1 MSYNKQKRKKQKK
14 NKKSKEQRESNKSS
28 EPDVP
33 LNIVSNDDNETVKRK
48 KDKKAKKEE
57 KMDEESEE
65 TVENSCIFKKDF
77 YSDSY
82 SSFPHEDKEK
92 EKSDAEQYRKDHR
105 ITMYGKGKSKGQFH
119 PIRDFNK
126 LGFEENMLGAVK
138 NFKEPTPIQASAWP
152 IIASGKDTIGIAQ
165 TGSGKTLAFSIPALA
180 HLKHRLVQEKGGA
193 QKRRGPM
200 MVILAPTRELAQQSQ
215 DVLEVA
221 GKYCGI
227 RSVAVYG
234 GVSKDG
240 QRRSLSNKNPFEIV
254 VATPG
259 RLIDL
264 MNEEA
269 CDLSDVSY
277 LVLDEAD
284 RMLDQGF
291 ERDVRKIIAATHVD
305 RQTCLFSATWPDS
318 VRELA
323 HEFLKNPL
331 KITIGSDDLTAAA
344 TIEQIEEVLARQGW
358 KVTSVH
364 GDKSQ
369 AARQKAVDD
378 FKAGKV
384 PILIATDIAARGLDI
399 PGVDLV
405 INFSFPLTIE
415 DYVHRIGR
423 TGRAGR
429 KGVA

>member
-200 MVILAPTRELAQQSQ
+200 MLILAPTRELAQQSQ

-264 MNEEA
+264 MNEET

-423 TGRAGR
+423 T
-429 KGVA
+429 

>member
-1 MSYNKQKRKKQKK
+1 M
-14 NKKSKEQRESNKSS
+14 
-28 EPDVP
+28 
-33 LNIVSNDDNETVKRK
+33 
-48 KDKKAKKEE
+48 
-57 KMDEESEE
+57 
-65 TVENSCIFKKDF
+65 
-77 YSDSY
+77 
-82 SSFPHEDKEK
+82 
-92 EKSDAEQYRKDHR
+92 
-105 ITMYGKGKSKGQFH
+105 
-119 PIRDFNK
+119 
-126 LGFEENMLGAVK
+126 
-138 NFKEPTPIQASAWP
+138 
-152 IIASGKDTIGIAQ
+152 
-165 TGSGKTLAFSIPALA
+165 AFSIPALA
-180 HLKHRLVQEKGGA
+180 HLKHRLVQEKAGGG

-200 MVILAPTRELAQQSQ
+200 MLILAPTRELAQQSQ

-344 TIEQIEEVLARQGW
+344 TIEQIVEVFDNERLRQGKLVQLLKKHKETGKGNNMERVLVFVLYKKEAWGIEEFLARQGW

-369 AARQKAVDD
+369 AARQKA
-378 FKAGKV
+378 GKKFAKFTKK
-384 PILIATDIAARGLDI
+384 IK
-399 PGVDLV
+399 
-405 INFSFPLTIE
+405 NFTIFLQFSS
-415 DYVHRIGR
+415 G
-423 TGRAGR
+423 
-429 KGVA
+429 